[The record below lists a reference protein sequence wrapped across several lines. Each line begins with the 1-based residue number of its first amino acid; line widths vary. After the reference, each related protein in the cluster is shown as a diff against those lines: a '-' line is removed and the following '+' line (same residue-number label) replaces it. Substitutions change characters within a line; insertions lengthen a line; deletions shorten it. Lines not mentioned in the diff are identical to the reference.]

1 MLKFRYRGF
10 LRDIQNIEQMVR
22 NPLHFL
28 SGNLGSSDIHTAIEL
43 HGIRV
48 YAFTAKMPGKGSCE
62 RTLTG
67 TGGTDNSDNRRL

>member
-1 MLKFRYRGF
+1 MLKFRYRSL
-10 LRDIQNIEQMVR
+10 LRDIQNIEQMMR

-28 SGNLGSSDIHTAIEL
+28 SGDLGSSDIHTTIEL

-48 YAFTAKMPGKGSCE
+48 HAFTAKMPGKSNCE

-67 TGGTDNSDNRRL
+67 TGGTDNSDNRRF

>member
-28 SGNLGSSDIHTAIEL
+28 SGNLSSSDIHTAIEL
-43 HGIRV
+43 HRIRV
-48 YAFTAKMPGKGSCE
+48 HTFTAKMPGKSNCE